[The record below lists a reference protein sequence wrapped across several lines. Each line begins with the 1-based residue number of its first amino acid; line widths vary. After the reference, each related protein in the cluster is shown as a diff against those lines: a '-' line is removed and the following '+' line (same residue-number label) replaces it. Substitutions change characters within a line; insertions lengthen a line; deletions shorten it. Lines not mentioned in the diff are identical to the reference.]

1 MYEISVTYKNKTD
14 QDVLL
19 CSTKPSFDV
28 TGGFIL
34 INGGGGQR
42 LAVSVNSLFKMKI
55 TPPLPDR
62 LPPLKYS
69 VDIHYD
75 TDTEDTEMLF
85 SSSENRTGMIRRARS
100 SWSAIRNSRA
110 RSTVV
115 LPIPRAPQSR
125 TCLAEPETSSADRH
139 RPSKSLISSSRPAR
153 VASNSSR
160 LIWDGLYVQ
169 RSDINLIQEDPFAY
183 GQHSKLSV

>member
-85 SSSENRTGMIRRARS
+85 SSSEVYITTDGIEGGFTPV
-100 SWSAIRNSRA
+100 IL
-110 RSTVV
+110 VK
-115 LPIPRAPQSR
+115 
-125 TCLAEPETSSADRH
+125 EADN
-139 RPSKSLISSSRPAR
+139 IVR
-153 VASNSSR
+153 VINSS
-160 LIWDGLYVQ
+160 LL
-169 RSDINLIQEDPFAY
+169 RSVKVNSYTEEN
-183 GQHSKLSV
+183 K